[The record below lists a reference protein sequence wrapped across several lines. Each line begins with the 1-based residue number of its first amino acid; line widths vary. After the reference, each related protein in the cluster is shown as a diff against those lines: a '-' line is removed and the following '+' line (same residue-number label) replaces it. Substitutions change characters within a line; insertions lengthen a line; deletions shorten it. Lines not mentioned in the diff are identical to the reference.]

1 MKNKKLTSIR
11 KKEIIRT
18 VTLGLALLFVI
29 YVVYTIYSLIKQP
42 TNIFV
47 VENGTLTMEEE
58 AIRICNKR
66 RNSSA
71 GGKL

>member
-1 MKNKKLTSIR
+1 MKDTKHKNIR
-11 KKEIIRT
+11 RKDIIRT
-18 VTLGLALLFVI
+18 VVLGLIIAFII

-58 AIRICNKR
+58 TIRLCNKR
-66 RNSSA
+66 RNCFTR
-71 GGKL
+71 